1 MAELNFYWRMGDYA
15 LEACPKSLARFKED
29 EPNET
34 INLVKFFQH
43 EGRECKYSIGYFYY
57 NDHEPCWELKFVGE
71 RFKDIHDTD
80 VVAVFKMLA
89 AAYDT
94 LEEWSRSREEIDDG
108 SS

>member
-15 LEACPKSLARFKED
+15 LEACPKRLARFNDD

-34 INLVKFFQH
+34 IDFVKYYKRDVK
-43 EGRECKYSIGYFYY
+43 EYKYSIGYFRW

-71 RFKDIHDTD
+71 RFKEILEDD
-80 VVAVFKMLA
+80 VVAIFKMLK

-94 LEEWSRSREEIDDG
+94 LDEWKRRDVRDG
-108 SS
+108 STN

>member
-15 LEACPKSLARFKED
+15 LEACPKCLARFKED

-94 LEEWSRSREEIDDG
+94 LEEWSKNREANDVG
-108 SS
+108 Q

>member
-34 INLVKFFQH
+34 INLVKFFQYGGH
-43 EGRECKYSIGYFYY
+43 ECKYSIGYFYY
-57 NDHEPCWELKFVGE
+57 NTHEPCWELKFVGE

-94 LEEWSRSREEIDDG
+94 LEEWSKNREENDVG
-108 SS
+108 Q